1 MNKQTILLV
10 EDNFLNR
17 RLTKKVLLAQ
27 DYLIEEAKDFNEALK
42 ILNSKIIDLVIIDI
56 NLGDNEKDGISLSM
70 EIRESYSIPFIFLTA
85 YESGDI
91 IKKALQSSPHSYL
104 TKPFKPADLS
114 AAVEI
119 ALNTTV
125 KQPENNSSF
134 LIVKDSDHNTKLPFT
149 QINYIASEGNYIIIS
164 SNYKTFKIRSTLKQI
179 METLPNDIFVQTH
192 RAFVINK
199 YKINKYS
206 NREVIINDEH
216 IPISKSYIHN
226 LKMAY

>member
-27 DYLIEEAKDFNEALK
+27 DYLIEEAKDFNEALM

-56 NLGDNEKDGISLSM
+56 NLGDDEKDGISLSM
-70 EIRESYSIPFIFLTA
+70 EIREGYSIPFIFLTA

-104 TKPFKPADLS
+104 TKPFKSADLI

-119 ALNTTV
+119 ALNTTI

-149 QINYIASEGNYIIIS
+149 QINYIASEGNYIIIN

-199 YKINKYS
+199 YKINKY
-206 NREVIINDEH
+206 NTKEVVINDEH
-216 IPISKSYIHN
+216 IPISKSYINN
-226 LKMAY
+226 LKIAY